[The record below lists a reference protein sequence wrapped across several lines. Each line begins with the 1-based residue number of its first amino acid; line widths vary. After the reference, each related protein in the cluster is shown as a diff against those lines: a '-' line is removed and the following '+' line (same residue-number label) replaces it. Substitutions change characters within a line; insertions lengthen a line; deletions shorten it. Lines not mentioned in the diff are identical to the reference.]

1 MFKRVTEISF
11 NQYIVL
17 SFFSC
22 FWKIQAW
29 ASFFID
35 ISGMFSPMCLD
46 YWVCPQGKV
55 DKGDD
60 PFSTRWKRL
69 WTPPLNYIP
78 VFFPLL
84 SSPIPHPPHLI
95 FTILP
100 LIFSKTY
107 FSLHSITILASTLL
121 SSSRVQDYKAWG
133 PSWAILQGNG
143 PASLPLQW
151 KHSVSPE
158 PQAEYWVVCFSK
170 MTPSTTPTD
179 NVRHQ
184 CMELLHWFFHIS
196 SYTIQ
201 NVSYPFPLSSSED
214 FLLGLLIPSILAF
227 GCPLNSES
235 TIQSTTENK
244 EAWSPYQKYLTK
256 RKTHGLYFSPSQT
269 AHAAAPLSHGVQTEC
284 RSQLSS
290 LHSAGALS
298 TLLAPDMCLLFLWL
312 FVLT

>member
-11 NQYIVL
+11 NQYIAL
-17 SFFSC
+17 SFFSW

-46 YWVCPQGKV
+46 YWVCPQRKV

-60 PFSTRWKRL
+60 PFSTKWKRL
-69 WTPPLNYIP
+69 WTPPLNYVP

-100 LIFSKTY
+100 LIFSRTY

-133 PSWAILQGNG
+133 PSCAILQGNG

-151 KHSVSPE
+151 KHCLPRASSRVLSCLLFKDDSKYHSYWQCETPMHGTLTLILPYFFIYYSKCLLPFPIVFFWRLSPRTLDSLHSGLWVSPE
-158 PQAEYWVVCFSK
+158 LWV
-170 MTPSTTPTD
+170 
-179 NVRHQ
+179 NH
-184 CMELLHWFFHIS
+184 
-196 SYTIQ
+196 
-201 NVSYPFPLSSSED
+201 SEH
-214 FLLGLLIPSILAF
+214 
-227 GCPLNSES
+227 N
-235 TIQSTTENK
+235 
-244 EAWSPYQKYLTK
+244 
-256 RKTHGLYFSPSQT
+256 RK
-269 AHAAAPLSHGVQTEC
+269 
-284 RSQLSS
+284 
-290 LHSAGALS
+290 
-298 TLLAPDMCLLFLWL
+298 
-312 FVLT
+312 